1 MGADA
6 VRHAGCVG
14 WGDRRRRC
22 RRPHCRNGPLP
33 KWRIDEMPY
42 CAAVLL
48 QRRAAASRR
57 CCGVS
62 QRIGALVRCRVAA
75 MSRFRT
81 SALMRC
87 RNGQCSIGTFLCC
100 RVALPHCRAAVL
112 LRRVALPHCRAAA
125 LSRGRN
131 AALPCCRAAASRRC
145 CGISQRVGTLTRC
158 RAAALSH
165 SRVAKMTCFCRC
177 RPLVEEPTCKHYHAK
192 RNECRRKGLSHG

>member
-1 MGADA
+1 MGTSGPCGMETCIPVPCCQVDARFGPCGMGVCENAHDSCGVEPYGNVHGPCDMGACGNA
-6 VRHAGCVG
+6 YALYGNAYERRGYFCGEWAPGLCCMRNA
-14 WGDRRRRC
+14 WGEGACRRRC

-62 QRIGALVRCRVAA
+62 W
-75 MSRFRT
+75 
-81 SALMRC
+81 
-87 RNGQCSIGTFLCC
+87 
-100 RVALPHCRAAVL
+100 
-112 LRRVALPHCRAAA
+112 
-125 LSRGRN
+125 
-131 AALPCCRAAASRRC
+131 
-145 CGISQRVGTLTRC
+145 RVGALTRC

-177 RPLVEEPTCKHYHAK
+177 RPLVEGPTCKHYHAK
-192 RNECRRKGLSHG
+192 RNERRRKGLSHG